1 MWETWV
7 WSVGRRSP
15 GEGNGNPLQYSCHGE
30 SHGGRSLVGYSP
42 LSKSRTRLSYFT
54 FTCFAPWKTS
64 YDKSRQCIE
73 KQRHH
78 FASKGP
84 YSQSYG
90 FSSSHVWMWELDH
103 KEVWA
108 PKNWHFW
115 TVVLEKTLESPFDCK
130 EIKPVN
136 SKGNQPNNQ
145 WRPAQW
151 LEDTPK
157 HFPKSNLCQKEIMVT
172 VWWSAS
178 SLNHYSFLNSGETIT
193 SQNYA

>member
-1 MWETWV
+1 MRKQWKQWQTLFSWAPKSLQVATAAMKLEDACSLNFPGGSEIKASACNAGDLGLIHGSEIPW
-7 WSVGRRSP
+7 RRKWQPTPVFLPWRIPWREEP
-15 GEGNGNPLQYSCHGE
+15 GYSCHGE

-42 LSKSRTRLSYFT
+42 LSKSPTRLSYFT
-54 FTCFAPWKTS
+54 FTFFAPWKTS

-130 EIKPVN
+130 EIK
-136 SKGNQPNNQ
+136 
-145 WRPAQW
+145 
-151 LEDTPK
+151 
-157 HFPKSNLCQKEIMVT
+157 EI
-172 VWWSAS
+172 
-178 SLNHYSFLNSGETIT
+178 
-193 SQNYA
+193 